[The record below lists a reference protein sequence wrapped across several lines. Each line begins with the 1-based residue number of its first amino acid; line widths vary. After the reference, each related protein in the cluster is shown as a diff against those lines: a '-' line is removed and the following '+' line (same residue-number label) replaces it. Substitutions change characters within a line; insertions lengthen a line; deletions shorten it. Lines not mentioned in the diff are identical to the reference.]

1 MLEREGEFDRLDAVV
16 LTALGL
22 LFFAL
27 FLRSIEAGASV
38 SDVLFKLVGFVAVL
52 SCFFLYALH
61 KKRTL

>member
-38 SDVLFKLVGFVAVL
+38 TDVLFKLIGFAAIL
-52 SCFFLYALH
+52 CCFFLYAIR